1 MKLLRETIVSE
12 ERLPPLPEAA
22 FTEAQRRTVAN
33 IVSGPRGK
41 VIGPFIPLLRSPELA
56 DRTQALGAYLRYDSV
71 IPVRLREWA
80 ILVTAQC
87 WRQSFE
93 WHVHAPLAR
102 KAGVSREAIADLA
115 AGNVPA
121 CAEDEAVLYDFV
133 FQALEDRAIDDKTY
147 EAALALLGEQGVVEL
162 AGLCGYYAMLALV
175 LNMAR
180 TSSPPPHFSVP
191 D

>member
-1 MKLLRETIVSE
+1 MSE
-12 ERLPPLPEAA
+12 ERFPPVPEAA
-22 FTEAQRRTVAN
+22 LTEAQRRTIAN

-41 VIGPFIPLLRSPELA
+41 VSGPFITLLRSPELA

-71 IPVRLREWA
+71 IPLRLREWG
-80 ILVTAQC
+80 IIVTAQC

-93 WHVHAPLAR
+93 WHTHAPLAR

-115 AGNVPA
+115 AGHVPE
-121 CAEDEAVLYDFV
+121 CAEDEAVIYDFV
-133 FQALEDRAIDDKTY
+133 FQAHEDRAVDDKTY

-162 AGLCGYYAMLALV
+162 AGLCGYYALLALV
-175 LNMAR
+175 LNVAR
-180 TSSPPPHFSVP
+180 TSSPPPHFAIP